1 MIKTKI
7 PLMRTHHISHL
18 HLWFETH
25 FVSSFS
31 SLFTTNKR
39 WNKNLFIIELDT
51 IAFMFETQYRS
62 SIYFS
67 RSLEKFFRMFCA
79 KFKMN
84 IHLKILIELAL
95 SSLSQVNFVLNRIK
109 LNVSCKHDNKQLTFR
124 RHLKIS

>member
-1 MIKTKI
+1 MKQKF
-7 PLMRTHHISHL
+7 LYY
-18 HLWFETH
+18 
-25 FVSSFS
+25 
-31 SLFTTNKR
+31 
-39 WNKNLFIIELDT
+39 DA
-51 IAFMFETQYRS
+51 IAFMFETQYT

-95 SSLSQVNFVLNRIK
+95 SSLIQVNFVLNRIN
-109 LNVSCKHDNKQLTFR
+109 LNVSCKHDNKQLMFR